1 VEAAESELAGAQGH
15 GPERFQDPA
24 GPSHD
29 PPHPGAIDGDGPCLS
44 SLPATRANILDEDKQ
59 GVLGRPLD
67 RVDGALKVT
76 GPRDLYVRICG
87 PGQGSLWLH
96 RRRVDRQ
103 RADPQLDT
111 AEAARLPGVLMVM
124 TCQNAPKQGA
134 YVTSYKVPQDKGPYG
149 VARPFLCDDR
159 VRYYGEP
166 IALVVAESFEQAREA
181 AALVGVTYE
190 AGPTPCLPREA
201 GGRPCL

>member
-1 VEAAESELAGAQGH
+1 VPELA
-15 GPERFQDPA
+15 
-24 GPSHD
+24 
-29 PPHPGAIDGDGPCLS
+29 PGYP
-44 SLPATRANILDEDKQ
+44 RNILDEDKQ

-67 RVDGALKVT
+67 RVDGPLKVT
-76 GPRDLYVRICG
+76 GRATYTYEYA
-87 PGQGSLWLH
+87 GQGKVAYGFIVGASIASG
-96 RRRVDRQ
+96 RIRGF
-103 RADPQLDT
+103 DT

-134 YVTSYKVPQDKGPYG
+134 YVTSDKVPQDKGPYG

-190 AGPTPCLPREA
+190 AGPARALPREA